1 MRRHSGLGAAGLL
14 FFGFTLILLVVVLA
28 TSMGGRNA
36 KTDQPSGIWTGLV
49 DDLPSGRAV
58 ECVMIRDAGGSV
70 GITCDWSTAT
80 IPRR

>member
-1 MRRHSGLGAAGLL
+1 MRPRFGLGATDLL
-14 FFGFTLILLVVVLA
+14 FFGFTLILMVAVVA
-28 TSMGGRNA
+28 TIMGGRNA